1 MTLKPDAHSDRTV
14 LLYSGGI
21 DSYCTAALTNPDVLL
36 HVNLGGAYGEEET
49 QALTTPKG
57 MQHKLVTI
65 DMPHLAQFELPNHGY
80 ILPARN
86 AFLALLGAQYG
97 STIYMASIAAS
108 RGSDK
113 DQEFATRMT
122 NLMTWVWQKQ
132 TIWNPTA
139 RPTTL
144 ELPVQHLTKRQ
155 LVATTIAQTN
165 TTGEEIRDHT
175 FSCYTPTNGKECGTC
190 GPCGRKW
197 AALAANNIQP
207 TINARYA
214 YAPYW
219 DEIHQHNG
227 TPPERT
233 PQHVQDVKD
242 AWNSPY

>member
-1 MTLKPDAHSDRTV
+1 MTLKPNAHSNRTV

-21 DSYCTAALTNPDVLL
+21 DSYCAAALTNPDVLL
-36 HVNLGGAYGEEET
+36 HVNLGGAYGDAET
-49 QALTTPKG
+49 NALTTPTG

-65 DMPHLAQFELPNHGY
+65 NMPHLSQFELPNHGY

-86 AFLALLGAQYG
+86 AFLTLLAAQYG
-97 STIYMASIAAS
+97 STIYMGAIAAN

-113 DQEFATRMT
+113 DQEFANRMT
-122 NLMTWVWQKQ
+122 SLMTWVWQQ
-132 TIWNPTA
+132 QDIWNPTA
-139 RPTTL
+139 RPTAL

-175 FSCYTPTNGKECGTC
+175 FSCYTPTNGKECGNC
-190 GPCGRKW
+190 IPCGKKW
-197 AALAANNIQP
+197 AALAANNIP
-207 TINARYA
+207 PNTNGRNAYE
-214 YAPYW
+214 PYW
-219 DEIHQHNG
+219 QELQQHAG
-227 TPPERT
+227 TPPGRT

>member
-1 MTLKPDAHSDRTV
+1 MTLKPNAHSNRTV
-14 LLYSGGI
+14 LLYSGGV
-21 DSYCTAALTNPDVLL
+21 DSYCAAALTNPDVLL
-36 HVNLGGAYGEEET
+36 HVNLGGAYGDAET
-49 QALTTPKG
+49 DALTTPTG

-65 DMPHLAQFELPNHGY
+65 NMPHLSQFELPNHGY

-86 AFLALLGAQYG
+86 AFLTLLAAQYG
-97 STIYMASIAAS
+97 STIYMGAIAAN

-113 DQEFATRMT
+113 DQEFANRMT
-122 NLMTWVWQKQ
+122 SLMTWVWQQ
-132 TIWNPTA
+132 QDIWNPTA

-155 LVATTIAQTN
+155 LVATTIGNTN

-175 FSCYTPTNGKECGTC
+175 FSCYTPTNGKECGNC
-190 GPCGRKW
+190 IPCGKKW
-197 AALAANNIQP
+197 AALAANNIPP
-207 TINARYA
+207 TTNARNA

-219 DEIHQHNG
+219 DEIQQHNG
-227 TPPERT
+227 TPPGRT